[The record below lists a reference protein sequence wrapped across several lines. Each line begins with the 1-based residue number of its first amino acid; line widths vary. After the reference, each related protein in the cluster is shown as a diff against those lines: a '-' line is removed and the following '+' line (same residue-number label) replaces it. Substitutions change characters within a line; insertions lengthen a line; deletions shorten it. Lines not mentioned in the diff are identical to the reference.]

1 MPTKI
6 GNIDKTT
13 LLNVPLPNHGATYTV
28 ISHKFVMDTVEKE
41 LQARGY
47 VIKEEV
53 YRATSNGQI
62 ATGAYELN
70 HNSDPEL
77 SLMFAWTNSYNKQVK
92 FRAVTGAKILSNG
105 SYMILGEQGSW
116 IRKHTGK
123 ADKEAEQRIIDQI
136 THANLYYN
144 KLSEHKN
151 KMKNKSLT
159 TREQA
164 NLLGVLFAEYNV
176 LSSEQANYVK
186 NQMKSPSY
194 FYANGN
200 DTLWAFY
207 NHITGSLQEAH
218 PKTWLEDQR
227 IVHYLITNEF
237 QLVDPVVTN
246 IVQAVETVEPLS
258 DENQISLLDSIAEC
272 ETEVA
277 NDPEYLQ
284 QLEEEAQRFK
294 EEESLANLYAEK
306 ESEELINALDSE
318 EDTLVDD
325 TPEITGIPNGFTM
338 SDTDDE
344 ELTEDELA
352 SQLYGVD
359 NNNEVVHNLD
369 AEEDEDWNQMA
380 TVIETPTPAEKELII
395 DSHEDE
401 DHVDSIDEVIPQE
414 TEPTIITDDF
424 ESVFDEDEDDDNFS
438 FL

>member
-116 IRKHTGK
+116 IRKHTGT
-123 ADKEAEQRIIDQI
+123 ADKEAEQSIIDQI

-272 ETEVA
+272 EAEIA
-277 NDPEYLQ
+277 NNPEYLQ

-306 ESEELINALDSE
+306 ESEELINTLDSD

-359 NNNEVVHNLD
+359 NNNEVVHDLD
-369 AEEDEDWNQMA
+369 AEEDEDWDQMVS
-380 TVIETPTPAEKELII
+380 VIETPTPAKEELII

-401 DHVDSIDEVIPQE
+401 DHVDGIDEVIPQE
-414 TEPTIITDDF
+414 TEPTIITDEF
-424 ESVFDEDEDDDNFS
+424 ESVFDEDEEDGDFS

>member
-6 GNIDKTT
+6 GNVDKTT

-92 FRAVTGAKILSNG
+92 FRAVTGAKILANG

-116 IRKHTGK
+116 IRKHTGT
-123 ADKEAEQRIIDQI
+123 ADKEAEQSIIDQI

-151 KMKNKSLT
+151 KMKNMSLT
-159 TREQA
+159 TRQQA

-237 QLVDPVVTN
+237 NLVDPVVTN
-246 IVQAVETVEPLS
+246 VVEVVENEEPIS
-258 DENQISLLDSIAEC
+258 DDNQINLLDSIAEC
-272 ETEVA
+272 EAEMA
-277 NDPEYLQ
+277 NDPEYLKQ
-284 QLEEEAQRFK
+284 IEEEAQRFK
-294 EEESLANLYAEK
+294 EEESLANLQAEK
-306 ESEELINALDSE
+306 ESEELINVLDSE
-318 EDTLVDD
+318 EDDSVDD
-325 TPEITGIPNGFTM
+325 TPEITGIPNGNTM
-338 SDTDDE
+338 SDTDDDDLESTPPCVGHSLETEKE
-344 ELTEDELA
+344 EIL
-352 SQLYGVD
+352 
-359 NNNEVVHNLD
+359 NEEESTID
-369 AEEDEDWNQMA
+369 SYEDEDY
-380 TVIETPTPAEKELII
+380 
-395 DSHEDE
+395 
-401 DHVDSIDEVIPQE
+401 VDGVDEVIPQE
-414 TEPTIITDDF
+414 TEPTIVTDEF
-424 ESVFDEDEDDDNFS
+424 ESVFDEDEDDGDFS

>member
-6 GNIDKTT
+6 GNVDKTT

-92 FRAVTGAKILSNG
+92 FRAVTGAKILANG

-116 IRKHTGK
+116 IRKHTGT
-123 ADKEAEQRIIDQI
+123 ADKEAEQSIIDQI

-151 KMKNKSLT
+151 KMKNRSLT

-237 QLVDPVVTN
+237 NLVDPVVTN
-246 IVQAVETVEPLS
+246 VVETVENEEPIS
-258 DENQISLLDSIAEC
+258 DDNQINLLDSIAEC
-272 ETEVA
+272 EAEMA
-277 NDPEYLQ
+277 DDPEYLQ

-294 EEESLANLYAEK
+294 EEESLENLQAEK
-306 ESEELINALDSE
+306 ESEELTRD
-318 EDTLVDD
+318 
-325 TPEITGIPNGFTM
+325 
-338 SDTDDE
+338 
-344 ELTEDELA
+344 
-352 SQLYGVD
+352 
-359 NNNEVVHNLD
+359 LD
-369 AEEDEDWNQMA
+369 AEEDEDWDQMA
-380 TVIETPTPAEKELII
+380 TVIETPTPVQEEITEDVVDENDLESTPPCIGHSLETEKEETLDEEESTI
-395 DSHEDE
+395 DSYEDE
-401 DHVDSIDEVIPQE
+401 DYVDGVDEVIPQE
-414 TEPTIITDDF
+414 TEPTIVTDEF
-424 ESVFDEDEDDDNFS
+424 ESVFDEDEDDGDFS

>member
-6 GNIDKTT
+6 GNVDKTT
-13 LLNVPLPNHGATYTV
+13 LLNVALPNHGATYTV

-92 FRAVTGAKILSNG
+92 FRAVTGAKILANG

-116 IRKHTGK
+116 IRKHTGT
-123 ADKEAEQRIIDQI
+123 ADKEAEQSIIDQI

-151 KMKNKSLT
+151 KMKNMSLT
-159 TREQA
+159 TRQQA

-237 QLVDPVVTN
+237 NLVDPVVTN
-246 IVQAVETVEPLS
+246 VVEVVENEEPVS
-258 DENQISLLDSIAEC
+258 DINQISLLDSITEC
-272 ETEVA
+272 EAEMA
-277 NDPEYLQ
+277 NDPEYLEQ
-284 QLEEEAQRFK
+284 IEEEAQRFK
-294 EEESLANLYAEK
+294 EEESLANLQAEK

-318 EDTLVDD
+318 EDDSVDD
-325 TPEITGIPNGFTM
+325 TPEITGIPNGNTM
-338 SDTDDE
+338 SDTDDDDLE
-344 ELTEDELA
+344 SISPCVGHSL
-352 SQLYGVD
+352 
-359 NNNEVVHNLD
+359 
-369 AEEDEDWNQMA
+369 
-380 TVIETPTPAEKELII
+380 ETEKEETLDEEESTIN
-395 DSHEDE
+395 SHEDE
-401 DHVDSIDEVIPQE
+401 DYVDGVDEVIPQE
-414 TEPTIITDDF
+414 TEPTIVTDEF
-424 ESVFDEDEDDDNFS
+424 ESVFDDDEDDGDFS

>member
-6 GNIDKTT
+6 GNVDKTT

-92 FRAVTGAKILSNG
+92 FRAVTGAKILANG

-116 IRKHTGK
+116 IRKHTGT
-123 ADKEAEQRIIDQI
+123 ADKEAEQSIIDQI

-151 KMKNKSLT
+151 KMKNMSLT
-159 TREQA
+159 TRQQA

-237 QLVDPVVTN
+237 NLVDPVVTN
-246 IVQAVETVEPLS
+246 VVEVVENEEPIS
-258 DENQISLLDSIAEC
+258 DDNQINLLDSIAEC
-272 ETEVA
+272 EAEMA
-277 NDPEYLQ
+277 NDTEYLEQ
-284 QLEEEAQRFK
+284 IEEEAQRFK
-294 EEESLANLYAEK
+294 EEESLANLQAEK
-306 ESEELINALDSE
+306 ESEELINVLDSE
-318 EDTLVDD
+318 EDDSVDD
-325 TPEITGIPNGFTM
+325 TPEITGIPNGNTM
-338 SDTDDE
+338 SDTDDDDLESTPPCVGHSLETEKE
-344 ELTEDELA
+344 EIL
-352 SQLYGVD
+352 
-359 NNNEVVHNLD
+359 NEEESTID
-369 AEEDEDWNQMA
+369 SYEDEDY
-380 TVIETPTPAEKELII
+380 
-395 DSHEDE
+395 
-401 DHVDSIDEVIPQE
+401 VDGVDEVIPQE
-414 TEPTIITDDF
+414 TEPTIVTDEF
-424 ESVFDEDEDDDNFS
+424 ESVFDEDEDDGDFS

>member
-6 GNIDKTT
+6 GNVDKTT
-13 LLNVPLPNHGATYTV
+13 LLNVPLPNHGSTYTV

-92 FRAVTGAKILSNG
+92 FRAVTGAKILANG

-116 IRKHTGK
+116 IRKHTGT
-123 ADKEAEQRIIDQI
+123 ADKEAEQSIIDQI

-151 KMKNKSLT
+151 KMKNMSLT
-159 TREQA
+159 TRQQA

-237 QLVDPVVTN
+237 NLVDPVVTN
-246 IVQAVETVEPLS
+246 VVEVVENEEPIS
-258 DENQISLLDSIAEC
+258 DDNQINLLDSIAEC
-272 ETEVA
+272 EAEMA
-277 NDPEYLQ
+277 NDTEYLEQ
-284 QLEEEAQRFK
+284 IEEEAQRFK
-294 EEESLANLYAEK
+294 EEESLANLQAEK
-306 ESEELINALDSE
+306 ESEELINVLDSE
-318 EDTLVDD
+318 EDDSVDD
-325 TPEITGIPNGFTM
+325 TPEITGIPNGNTM
-338 SDTDDE
+338 SDTDDDDLESTPPCVGHSLETEKE
-344 ELTEDELA
+344 EIL
-352 SQLYGVD
+352 
-359 NNNEVVHNLD
+359 NEEESTID
-369 AEEDEDWNQMA
+369 SYEDEDY
-380 TVIETPTPAEKELII
+380 
-395 DSHEDE
+395 
-401 DHVDSIDEVIPQE
+401 VDGVDEVIPQE
-414 TEPTIITDDF
+414 TEPTIVTDEF
-424 ESVFDEDEDDDNFS
+424 ESVFDEDEDDGDFS

>member
-6 GNIDKTT
+6 GNVDKTT

-92 FRAVTGAKILSNG
+92 FRAVTGAKILANG

-116 IRKHTGK
+116 IRKHTGT
-123 ADKEAEQRIIDQI
+123 ADKEAEQSIIDQI
-136 THANLYYN
+136 THANLYYD

-151 KMKNKSLT
+151 KMKNMSLT
-159 TREQA
+159 TRQQA

-237 QLVDPVVTN
+237 NLVDPVVTN
-246 IVQAVETVEPLS
+246 VVEVVETEEPIS
-258 DENQISLLDSIAEC
+258 DDNQINLLDSIAEC
-272 ETEVA
+272 EAEMA
-277 NDPEYLQ
+277 NDPEYLEQ
-284 QLEEEAQRFK
+284 IEEEAQRFK
-294 EEESLANLYAEK
+294 EEESLANLQAEK

-318 EDTLVDD
+318 EDDLVDD
-325 TPEITGIPNGFTM
+325 TPEITGIPNGNTM
-338 SDTDDE
+338 SDTDDDDLESIPPCVGHSLETEKE
-344 ELTEDELA
+344 EIL
-352 SQLYGVD
+352 
-359 NNNEVVHNLD
+359 NEEESTID
-369 AEEDEDWNQMA
+369 SYEDEDY
-380 TVIETPTPAEKELII
+380 
-395 DSHEDE
+395 
-401 DHVDSIDEVIPQE
+401 VDGVDEVISQE
-414 TEPTIITDDF
+414 TEPTIVTDEF
-424 ESVFDEDEDDDNFS
+424 ESVFDDDEDDGDFS

>member
-92 FRAVTGAKILSNG
+92 FRAATGAKILSNG

-116 IRKHTGK
+116 IRKHTGT
-123 ADKEAEQRIIDQI
+123 ADKEAEQSIIDQI

-159 TREQA
+159 TRAQA
-164 NLLGVLFAEYNV
+164 NFLGVLFAEYNV

-237 QLVDPVVTN
+237 QLVDPIVTN
-246 IVQAVETVEPLS
+246 IVQAIETVEPLS
-258 DENQISLLDSIAEC
+258 DKNQISLLDSIAEC
-272 ETEVA
+272 EAEVA

-284 QLEEEAQRFK
+284 QLKEEAQRFK

-306 ESEELINALDSE
+306 ESEELINTLDSE

-369 AEEDEDWNQMA
+369 AEEDEDWDQMG
-380 TVIETPTPAEKELII
+380 TVIETPTPAEEELII

-401 DHVDSIDEVIPQE
+401 DYVDSIDEVIPQE
-414 TEPTIITDDF
+414 TEPTIITDEF
-424 ESVFDEDEDDDNFS
+424 ESVFDEDDDDGDFS